1 MARRN
6 RGFTFTWYEFPGATI
21 ESLQQRSLDT
31 EGAKYVIAGREVCP
45 TTGRQHIQ
53 GYIYFTDKKS
63 LASVRV
69 LFPRAHI
76 ECAFTIT
83 EAIEY
88 CKKEGNYLEF
98 GDPHRSKEERGC
110 RKERWDNAWR
120 DAKSGSLES
129 IPADI
134 RIRQYSQLLK
144 IARDYQNKPSAL
156 PGVCGLWVFGL
167 SGAGKSTSVHSQYP
181 EAYLKNASKWW
192 DGYQGKKPLSSTTSI
207 PTMPH
212 GLEDILRFG
221 PTHSLFWP
229 KVREVLD
236 TYAQHCLSLH
246 PSIKSMRSL
255 PTEKLGR
262 RYCDA
267 IRSLRKLK
275 DI

>member
-21 ESLQQRSLDT
+21 ESLQQRALDT

-98 GDPHRSKEERGC
+98 GDPPIDQKKKGAAE
-110 RKERWDNAWR
+110 KERWDNAWR

-192 DGYQGKKPLSSTTSI
+192 DGYQGEET
-207 PTMPH
+207 
-212 GLEDILRFG
+212 
-221 PTHSLFWP
+221 
-229 KVREVLD
+229 VVLD
-236 TYAQHCLSLH
+236 DVDPSHAPWIGRYIKIWADSFPFLAESKGSARYIRPTLFIVTSQYKIDEIFTDRETRGGIATLSGH
-246 PSIKSMRSL
+246 
-255 PTEKLGR
+255 
-262 RYCDA
+262 
-267 IRSLRKLK
+267 
-275 DI
+275 